1 MRSERESSVNRKIGL
16 FGGNFD
22 PFHYGH
28 LNSMLSV
35 AEFFELNEVR
45 VVPACV
51 SPLRV
56 QTQGSSAQQ
65 RLEMLTRGISGH
77 ENLIKIDMQEIERGG
92 VSYTID
98 TIRALENEDDRLM
111 LIIGMDQF
119 SKFDQWKD
127 FDQILTKAD
136 LIVTSR
142 PGMELPYTLEDWP
155 VAVRS
160 LVADHDQHQA
170 VLKTGRSI
178 YFFQLADVEA
188 SGTEIR
194 RKVRFNQSI
203 HGLVPPGVEEYIR
216 EQKLYESVQRN
227 IGDFEK
233 FTAFCAGI
241 LNEKGGINV
250 QSYDLRERQGP
261 SEFTLI
267 CSGTSTRHAS
277 ALADHVVKEVKKEYG
292 VWPESIEG
300 QSEGRWV
307 LVDYGALIIHV
318 FYDFVRQEYR
328 LEDLWT
334 KPRA

>member
-1 MRSERESSVNRKIGL
+1 MGRKVGI

-35 AEFFELNEVR
+35 AEFFELDEVR
-45 VVPACV
+45 AVPAFQ

-56 QTQGSSAQQ
+56 QTQGSSAEH
-65 RLEMLTRGISGH
+65 RLEMLRRGITGH
-77 ENLIKIDMQEIERGG
+77 ENLIKMDTQEIERGG

-98 TIRALENEDDRLM
+98 TIRALEKGGDQLM

-119 SKFDQWKD
+119 SKFDQWRE
-127 FDQILTKAD
+127 FDQILSKAD

-142 PGMELPYTLEDWP
+142 PGAELPYTIEDWP
-155 VAVRS
+155 VAVRA
-160 LVADHDQHQA
+160 LVADHDQHEA
-170 VLKTGRSI
+170 VLKNGRSI
-178 YFFQLADVEA
+178 HFFQLADVEA

-194 RKVRFNQSI
+194 KKVRFNQSI
-203 HGLVPPGVEEYIR
+203 HGLVPPQVEEYVR

-233 FTAFCAGI
+233 FSAFCANI
-241 LNEKGGINV
+241 LTEKGGVNV
-250 QSYDLRERQGP
+250 QTYDLRERQAP

-267 CSGTSTRHAS
+267 CSGTSTRHTS
-277 ALADHVVKEVKKEYG
+277 ALADHVIKEVKKEYG
-292 VWPESIEG
+292 VWPENIEG

-307 LVDYGALIIHV
+307 VVDYGALIVHI
-318 FYDFVRQEYR
+318 FYDYVRQEYR
-328 LEDLWT
+328 LEDLWS
-334 KPRA
+334 KSAKK